1 MIYLLHI
8 MICLIGES
16 TSSNGTSNSCH
27 GSVCIPSDYNR
38 LENPNTKNFSIFVTL
53 SKERK
58 STSKRSFK
66 DIDLKTMMLRLE
78 PKVVIA
84 WQDER
89 LFVEDS
95 NKSVRL
101 DMSLMDQIWTPNVVV
116 QHRAIGDKS
125 MDKSAMM
132 DITRSGMSYLIC
144 T

>member
-8 MICLIGES
+8 LICLIGES
-16 TSSNGTSNSCH
+16 TSSNGTSNSCY
-27 GSVCIPSDYNR
+27 GSVCIPSDYSPS
-38 LENPNTKNFSIFVTL
+38 ENPNTKNFSIFVTL

-66 DIDLKTMMLRLE
+66 EINLKTMMLRLE

-89 LFVEDS
+89 LLVEDS

-101 DMSLMDQIWTPNVVV
+101 DMLLVDQIWSPNVVV

-132 DITRSGMSYLIC
+132 DTTRSGMFY
-144 T
+144 

>member
-1 MIYLLHI
+1 MIYLLHLV
-8 MICLIGES
+8 ICLIGES
-16 TSSNGTSNSCH
+16 TSSNDTSNSCY

-101 DMSLMDQIWTPNVVV
+101 DMSLIDQIWTPNVVV
-116 QHRAIGDKS
+116 QHRAIGDRY

-132 DITRSGMSYLIC
+132 DITRSGMFCDVL
-144 T
+144 